1 MKKETNCH
9 EYMTAADVANYLNI
23 SQSKAYELTHRKDFP
38 VCRFG
43 GSIRIPRTGF
53 LAWVEQMTYLPANLK
68 VA

>member
-1 MKKETNCH
+1 MKTSNPSST
-9 EYMTAADVANYLNI
+9 YLTVGDISSYLNI

-43 GSIRIPRTGF
+43 GSIRVPRDLF
-53 LAWVEQMTYLPANLK
+53 LQWVEKQTYVPANL